1 METTMKKSDSKNK
14 QLASIVFVFEN
25 MEQVTIKADIID
37 RLDIE
42 FKATSKEIRFKKEN
56 HEVNKKYI
64 NRIKHL
70 WLSFKGQT
78 VENLRH
84 SVQINY
90 EDRIS
95 NIQIIKEYLQRKDI
109 STIELNY
116 TNGERFTYTV
126 PYKEKDFEDK
136 DNKYVHS
143 KMKHNQP
150 IDSISMNIIISKNKE
165 MAILYLEA

>member
-1 METTMKKSDSKNK
+1 METTMEKSDSKNR

-64 NRIKHL
+64 NRIKDL
-70 WLSFKGQT
+70 WLSFKGQSI
-78 VENLRH
+78 ENLRH

-90 EDRIS
+90 EDRIC
-95 NIQIIKEYLQRKDI
+95 NIKIIKEYLQRKDI
-109 STIELNY
+109 ASIELNY

-150 IDSISMNIIISKNKE
+150 MDLISTNIIISKNKE
-165 MAILYLEA
+165 MARLYLEA